1 MKDNKT
7 RVKKSIE
14 GDGVGERSKIK
25 DTFYFDYLLSIDN
38 QIFWESIC
46 TSTVVHSSCEQ
57 ASWVIAMLDKDLVDA
72 SEGEEKQSSEH
83 NNTWARERIN
93 NLRIQPG

>member
-1 MKDNKT
+1 MHFEECSLVFFIICLVLFTIITYSVLMKDNKT

-57 ASWVIAMLDKDLVDA
+57 AS
-72 SEGEEKQSSEH
+72 
-83 NNTWARERIN
+83 
-93 NLRIQPG
+93 